1 MVDPLR
7 SSGCR
12 GAFGGGLRHP
22 VPNLRFSFRPEAPR
36 PFAALS
42 FELRNKVF
50 VVQREDA
57 ELTFA
62 QVVIRDESGD
72 VGEKVCHNGN
82 LMGEISPAVNSHW
95 GIFRESHRDLS
106 PCDNAIMRD
115 IQEIRAA
122 ILRAMAEK
130 GFSRRRL
137 SAEAGLSES
146 AVRDILTRTQSPGIA
161 ALQKIA
167 NALEVPIDEI
177 TGANDD
183 ADDWQ
188 PREGTIR
195 LAVEAWSLS
204 LSEPRTTESD
214 LRLLS
219 HAVNEVLLF
228 VARDPAKQ
236 DSPDFPAVVEAIVAT
251 AIRNYRPQ
259 PEQAA

>member
-1 MVDPLR
+1 
-7 SSGCR
+7 
-12 GAFGGGLRHP
+12 
-22 VPNLRFSFRPEAPR
+22 
-36 PFAALS
+36 
-42 FELRNKVF
+42 
-50 VVQREDA
+50 
-57 ELTFA
+57 
-62 QVVIRDESGD
+62 
-72 VGEKVCHNGN
+72 
-82 LMGEISPAVNSHW
+82 
-95 GIFRESHRDLS
+95 
-106 PCDNAIMRD
+106 MRD
-115 IQEIRAA
+115 IQDIRAA

-161 ALQKIA
+161 SLQKIA

-177 TGANDD
+177 TGADD
-183 ADDWQ
+183 EHADWQ

-204 LSEPRTTESD
+204 LPEPRANESD